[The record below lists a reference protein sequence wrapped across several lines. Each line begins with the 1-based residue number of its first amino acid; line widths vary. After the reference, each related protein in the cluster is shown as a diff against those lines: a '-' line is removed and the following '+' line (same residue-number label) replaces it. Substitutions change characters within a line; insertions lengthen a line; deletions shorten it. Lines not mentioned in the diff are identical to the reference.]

1 MSHFKGKETLM
12 RRSRLLSPLILAAA
26 VAAAGAAR
34 ADEKPAASPHGEKA
48 KAAPAGMPSQEEM
61 MKKWEA
67 YATPGAA
74 HRKLDAF
81 VGNWNVRMKAWM
93 APGQPPEQTEGT
105 AETSWILGNRYL
117 EQKYDG
123 KMMGKPFSGVG
134 FTGYDNFKKKYEAIW
149 MDNMGTGVMTSTGS
163 FDKSGKVMR
172 FTATMDDPITGKKT
186 TIKETL
192 TIVDPDTHRLEMWAT
207 GPDGKMFKTLE
218 GVYTRKK

>member
-1 MSHFKGKETLM
+1 MT
-12 RRSRLLSPLILAAA
+12 RNRNLSALILAAA
-26 VAAAGAAR
+26 LAAAGVAS
-34 ADEKPAASPHGEKA
+34 ADEKPKAAPAGEKA
-48 KAAPAGMPSQEEM
+48 KAAPAAMPSQEEM

-74 HRKLDAF
+74 HKKLDAF
-81 VGNWNVRMKAWM
+81 VGTWNVKMKAWM
-93 APGQPPEQTEGT
+93 APGQPPEETEGT
-105 AETSWILGNRYL
+105 AENAWVLGNRYL

-123 KMMGKPFSGVG
+123 KMMTKPFNGVG
-134 FTGYDNFKKKYEAIW
+134 FTGYDNYKKKYEAIW

-172 FTATMDDPITGKKT
+172 FTATMDDPMTGKKA

-192 TIVDPDTHRLEMWAT
+192 TIVDPDTHRLEMWMT